1 MPTSF
6 TELPVIQGQQ
16 LEIRPNRHLSIT
28 HHAGTTQPD
37 TVVFFCHG
45 AGGNKDQWRHQWQ
58 SLKTQGYS
66 LVAWDL
72 LGHGAS
78 AKNRSPEAY
87 AWPEL
92 VADYLEILER
102 YGGSRNLIIAHS
114 FGTGLTL
121 SALLAKPAVPIEAV
135 LLLGTRLHSISR
147 SGGLMRLPA
156 WILEWLRPLLAKG
169 FRQAAW
175 NAKADPALVAYEEK
189 LTERNPLYMFK
200 ALMKNVQWPDANA
213 LLTLTLPVSV
223 LAGDSDGLTPAS
235 GGEALARHLPN
246 AEYQLL
252 PECGHQLMLEKPD
265 EVLAAFQ
272 RLLSAQR
279 GGSFQRS
286 R

>member
-45 AGGNKDQWRHQWQ
+45 AGGNKDQWRHLWQ
-58 SLKTQGYS
+58 ALKNEGYS

-78 AKNRSPEAY
+78 AKPYNPEAY

-92 VADYLEILER
+92 VADYLEILKR
-102 YGGSRNLIIAHS
+102 YSGPRNLIVAHS
-114 FGTGLTL
+114 FGTGLSL
-121 SALLAKPAVPIEAV
+121 SALLANPAIPIEAA
-135 LLLGTRLHSISR
+135 LLLGTQLNRPGK

-156 WILEWLRPLLAKG
+156 WMLEWLRPTLAKG

-265 EVLAAFQ
+265 EVLAAFH
-272 RLLSAQR
+272 RLQSAQR
-279 GGSFQRS
+279 DGSFQRS